1 MVRLTSALLCLAA
14 LVVTAGCAGA
24 ARYETVTYP
33 PRVDLTPHQLIG
45 VVEFASPDER
55 ELAPMVTARFV
66 ESARSDQ
73 GLVRM
78 VFLQSEG
85 QRPDAA
91 RLRQLAAEHGLRT
104 ILVGDLR
111 VSRVRPTMSVS
122 DSLSSASV
130 SGAIEATLTVEMIE
144 AETGASLWSASGR
157 AHETVGG
164 VTVQGAKH
172 VDFGAVDPRATYNEM
187 VDTLVNQVTRD
198 LRGSWERRRVS

>member
-1 MVRLTSALLCLAA
+1 MARLTSALLCLGA
-14 LVVTAGCAGA
+14 LVGTAACAG
-24 ARYETVTYP
+24 ARYETVTHP
-33 PRVDLTPHQLIG
+33 PRVNLAEHELIG
-45 VVEFASPDER
+45 VIEFTSPDQR

-66 ESARSDQ
+66 ESARTDQ

-78 VFLQSEG
+78 VFLRSEG

-91 RLRQLAAEHGLRT
+91 RLRDIAAEHGLRT

-111 VSRVRPTMSVS
+111 VSRVRPSMSVS

-130 SGAIEATLTVEMIE
+130 SAAVEATLTVEMIE

-164 VTVQGAKH
+164 VSVQGVKH
-172 VDFGAVDPRATYNEM
+172 VDFGAVDPRTAYNGM
-187 VDTLVNQVTRD
+187 VDTLVGQVTRD

>member
-1 MVRLTSALLCLAA
+1 MARLTSALLCLVA
-14 LVVTAGCAGA
+14 LLGTVACAG

-33 PRVDLTPHQLIG
+33 PRVNLADHELIG
-45 VVEFASPDER
+45 VIEFASPDQKD
-55 ELAPMVTARFV
+55 LAPMVTARFV

-78 VFLQSEG
+78 VFLQGEG
-85 QRPDAA
+85 RRPDAA
-91 RLRQLAAEHGLRT
+91 RLRQIAAEHGLRT

-111 VSRVRPTMSVS
+111 VSRVRPSMSVS
-122 DSLSSASV
+122 DTLTSASV
-130 SGAIEATLTVEMIE
+130 TGSVEATLTVEMIE
-144 AETGASLWSASGR
+144 VDSGASLWSASGK

-164 VTVQGAKH
+164 VSVQGAKH
-172 VDFGAVDPRATYNEM
+172 VDFGAVDPRTAYNGM